1 METISVNNIGK
12 PREPKTDNSG
22 VGFPNST
29 VSLENEERI
38 NIVN

>member
-1 METISVNNIGK
+1 METIPVNNVGNA
-12 PREPKTDNSG
+12 REPKTDNSG
-22 VGFPNST
+22 AGFPNSL